1 MQTTAKATRRVLS
14 QIITIYTSVLEF
26 SLEKMW
32 VEVIVKHNKD
42 PEAMLDDINAKLIDV
57 CEEYLR
63 DKKIWLDK
71 YQLSTIVMD
80 LYTQTISSLDAPYKV
95 IAKENKVL
103 IQEYL
108 EKNKS
113 KREALER
120 IKKENESLDRETQAL
135 DQQLK
140 EKQRQAK
147 NKKVELAM
155 KQEVPSG
162 EDEVGAPGLLPPVEK
177 SAPKKKSKVK
187 YRWTWTSDL
196 LAVSDFKF
204 PML

>member
-63 DKKIWLDK
+63 DKKIGLDK

-95 IAKENKVL
+95 IAKENKAL

-140 EKQRQAK
+140 EKQQQAK
-147 NKKVELAM
+147 SKKVELAM
-155 KQEVPSG
+155 KPEVPSG
-162 EDEVGAPGLLPPVEK
+162 EDEVGALGLQPPLEK
-177 SAPKKKSKVK
+177 PAPKKKSKLK

-196 LAVSDFKF
+196 LADDNFTF